1 MRWEVQYPEPK
12 KPRPFDNYDL
22 ATCLGFAYMYTLSV
36 LNFNIVLF
44 LVAEILWA
52 WFCSKRIQSK

>member
-1 MRWEVQYPEPK
+1 MRWEVQYPDPK
-12 KPRPFDNYDL
+12 KPKPRPFDNYDL
-22 ATCLGFAYMYTLSV
+22 ISCLGFAYAYTVAIST
-36 LNFNIVLF
+36 LNLF